1 MTKATA
7 VALLGTVT
15 VSLVGCAKLDA
26 PTNVAVP
33 FEAHRPVAST
43 VPAPLKPRPVHRAS
57 RSRVEPAPMDNDNA
71 GIPTLLLRIRSCESG
86 PNGYATHGYAFD
98 ANYIE
103 TNPASTASGAWQFLD
118 STWQSTTGLPG
129 RAKDYSPAVQ
139 DAAALKLYAAEGST
153 PWAASRPCWGA

>member
-1 MTKATA
+1 MSKVTA

-15 VSLVGCAKLDA
+15 VSLVGCAKIDA
-26 PTNVAVP
+26 PTTVAAP

-43 VPAPLKPRPVHRAS
+43 VPAPHQPRLVHRAS
-57 RSRVEPAPMDNDNA
+57 RSRVEPMHNDNA

-98 ANYIE
+98 ANYTE

-139 DAAALKLYAAEGST
+139 DAAALKLDATEGST
-153 PWAASRPCWGA
+153 PWAASRPCWGAR